1 VTSALATSLLW
12 LLASLVLFLVVQR
25 WLHQEIQ
32 LLFYVL
38 THRLNLAL
46 TLFALLFLPGVLLH
60 EASHFV
66 VAKLLGVRTH
76 RFSLIPQ
83 VTVNA
88 RLRLGYVETAQA
100 DVLRDTLIGAAP
112 LLVGGAVVA
121 ALGIHQ
127 LGIGP
132 LFDLA
137 ATGNWDQVWTSLAAL
152 PNLPDFWLWFYL
164 AFTISSMMLPSP
176 SDRQAWLPVALVVV
190 FLTGLALLAG
200 AGEWM
205 TQNLAPGVES
215 VIHSLAT
222 VFGISLVLH
231 LALGLPVAVLR
242 IATARLGR

>member
-1 VTSALATSLLW
+1 VTSSLANSLLW
-12 LLASLVLFLVVQR
+12 LLAALVLFLVVQR

-60 EASHFV
+60 ETSHFL
-66 VAKLLGVRTH
+66 VAQILRVPTR

-88 RLRLGYVETAQA
+88 RLRLGYVETVQT
-100 DVLRDTLIGAAP
+100 DVFRDTLIGAAP

-121 ALGIHQ
+121 ALGINQ

-137 ATGNWDQVWTSLAAL
+137 SGGNWDQVWASLAAL
-152 PNLPDFWLWFYL
+152 PDHPDFWLWFYL

-176 SDRQAWLPVALVVV
+176 SDRRAWLPVVLTMLFLV
-190 FLTGLALLAG
+190 GLAFVAG
-200 AGEWM
+200 AGAWM
-205 TQNLAPGVES
+205 AQNLGPGLES
-215 VIHSLAT
+215 LIHTLAT
-222 VFGISLVLH
+222 IFGISLVLH
-231 LALGLPVAVLR
+231 LTLGLPVAFLR
-242 IATARLGR
+242 LAFARLGR